1 MSKNASVDPMAIV
14 ASRVVDLRAEFEAQ
28 LRAVSRLEEQLRK
41 TRIGKDADRR
51 TLEEVLGRELTE
63 MLTNNR
69 NIHDVLEQLAADTQR
84 PATPPL

>member
-1 MSKNASVDPMAIV
+1 MSKNASIDPMTIV

-41 TRIGKDADRR
+41 SRIGKDADRR

-69 NIHDVLEQLAADTQR
+69 NIRDVLEQLAADTQR